1 MASTLFSFKFEMSTM
16 VFTIRIHE
24 WIVEKCSVILKI
36 IWTIASRLPLNNI
49 QIEQKHLLL
58 IQTIQ
63 PNSHIHQC
71 KLFRF
76 PMFQQFQLIMRLVW
90 SEYFI
95 AFHWADHKLRC
106 CMPAPSSS
114 PSPLPSPTL
123 PFYRFYDYFRF
134 QYDLILRKRHI
145 LHFQNESLNAP

>member
-1 MASTLFSFKFEMSTM
+1 M
-16 VFTIRIHE
+16 VFTIWIHE
-24 WIVEKCSVILKI
+24 WIVEKCSVILKS

-49 QIEQKHLLL
+49 VVMHTNWTK
-58 IQTIQ
+58 TFAFDSN
-63 PNSHIHQC
+63 NSAQLTYFHQC

-76 PMFQQFQLIMRLVW
+76 SMFQQFRLIMRLVW

-106 CMPAPSSS
+106 FMLAPSSS

-123 PFYRFYDYFRF
+123 PFYWFYDYFRF
-134 QYDLILRKRHI
+134 QYIWFCENSTFYISKMK
-145 LHFQNESLNAP
+145 A